1 MDTSRKL
8 QPQRERRLHQRLRQ
22 QFHQIDMRDWLFW
35 LDEARELAVAAGRE
49 HRERFTIETRAL
61 TWSALRERMLA
72 AGLHELRDE
81 PLFHAAK
88 TLYLQTESETR
99 CGR

>member
-1 MDTSRKL
+1 MAPRF
-8 QPQRERRLHQRLRQ
+8 R
-22 QFHQIDMRDWLFW
+22 QIDMRDWLTW
-35 LDEARELAVAAGRE
+35 LDAARELAVTAGRA
-49 HRERFTIETRAL
+49 HRRLHTSTSESL
-61 TWSALRERMLA
+61 TWHALHDRMIA

-81 PLFHAAK
+81 PLFRAAK

>member
-1 MDTSRKL
+1 MTANVGKRA
-8 QPQRERRLHQRLRQ
+8 RRAV
-22 QFHQIDMRDWLFW
+22 FHQIDMRDWLLW
-35 LDEARELAVAAGRE
+35 LDAARELAVAAGRE
-49 HRERFTIETRAL
+49 HRERFAIETRAL
-61 TWSALRERMLA
+61 TWTALRRWMIA

-81 PLFHAAK
+81 PLFRAAK